1 MGEDRV
7 LLLEITTLLTYSWLV
22 DGMMDR
28 GKDKGTDGWVD
39 GWTDKWMN

>member
-7 LLLEITTLLTYSWLV
+7 LLLEITMLLTYSWLV
-22 DGMMDR
+22 NGMMDR